1 MTTKPLTTPNTSTFI
16 PLTDTEIEQ
25 LEALLASPI
34 FEKQA
39 MGLDEMQGFLCAV
52 LSGPTTVTEAQWLP
66 AVLGNPKYETPT
78 QGEEIAS
85 LIRRFHNEI
94 AADLAGGESVGLLLQ
109 RDDGAAEN
117 DYDYETWCQSYLDGV
132 EFSAVPWDEAGD
144 ADEVNELLFPIA
156 LLAGEIEPKALKQIK
171 PRDMAQLLTECREDL
186 PLITID
192 IYEYFLKVRGEP
204 VPAPGD
210 RKPKKL
216 H

>member
-1 MTTKPLTTPNTSTFI
+1 MTNNPAIGATNTPLSN
-16 PLTDTEIEQ
+16 TEIEH

-52 LSGPTTVTEAQWLP
+52 LSGPEPVSANQWLP
-66 AVLGNPKYETPT
+66 AVLGNPRYESAT
-78 QGEEIAS
+78 QEAEIISLIMRFHQEIAT
-85 LIRRFHNEI
+85 
-94 AADLAGGESVGLLLQ
+94 DLAGGESLGLLLQ
-109 RDDGAAEN
+109 RAEGAAEN

-132 EFSAVPWDEAGD
+132 EFSTEPWDEVGD
-144 ADEVNELLFPIA
+144 DDEVNELLFPIA
-156 LLAGEIEPKALKQIK
+156 LLAGEIEKQALKKIK
-171 PRDMAQLLTECREDL
+171 PRDMAQLLSECREDL

-192 IYEYFLKVRGEP
+192 IYEYFLKLRGEP